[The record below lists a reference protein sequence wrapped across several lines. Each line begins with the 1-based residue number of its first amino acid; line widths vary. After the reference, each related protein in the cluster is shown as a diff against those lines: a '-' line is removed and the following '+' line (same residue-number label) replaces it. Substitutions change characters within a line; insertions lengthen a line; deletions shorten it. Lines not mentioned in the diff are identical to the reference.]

1 MSIHVKFQLVLACEA
16 LSTTFTSK
24 RPLSGVCSNVSVK
37 VRNPRK
43 LGLAKG
49 AGVRSDVVVNLR
61 GEY

>member
-1 MSIHVKFQLVLACEA
+1 MSIHVEFQLVLSCEA

-24 RPLSGVCSNVSVK
+24 RPLSSVCSDVSVK

-49 AGVRSDVVVNLR
+49 ACVRSDVVVNLR
-61 GEY
+61 EEY